1 MTVLV
6 GGGACAVTVADSGP
20 RVALIDLSTTVE
32 VGDSGASVV
41 VRAPGPQGP
50 PGAGG
55 TPLENVFQ
63 VTNRFSELTTS
74 QARVEAR
81 QSLELQY
88 IDGGEF

>member
-20 RVALIDLSTTVE
+20 RVALIDLSTTVQ
-32 VGDSGASVV
+32 VGDNGASVV

-50 PGAGG
+50 PGSASIEAAGF
-55 TPLENVFQ
+55 FQ
-63 VTNRFSELTTS
+63 VANRFAELTTT